1 MKGRKFL
8 KVTGILMI
16 IGGAFGIIGGIV
28 AMIGAGALA
37 AVLETSAGG
46 LMLASALILASAV
59 FQLIAGIMG
68 VKNCDKP
75 EKAQS
80 CLVMGVIVA
89 KTRTK
94 WGRFRPWLLIGT
106 ILNAV
111 VLYFMFSAPPALDGS
126 GLIAYAATE
135 EGKQIP
141 LKQYILYYMQ
151 QQINAYHLGSPELA
165 AQSCEKLQKFYF
177 NVAANFTPVI
187 TKISD

>member
-89 KTRTK
+89 ILSVAGNVISNILGSSFNILSYAT
-94 WGRFRPWLLIGT
+94 GLI
-106 ILNAV
+106 IP
-111 VLYFMFSAPPALDGS
+111 VLYIIGAAKNKEPA
-126 GLIAYAATE
+126 
-135 EGKQIP
+135 
-141 LKQYILYYMQ
+141 
-151 QQINAYHLGSPELA
+151 
-165 AQSCEKLQKFYF
+165 
-177 NVAANFTPVI
+177 
-187 TKISD
+187 

>member
-28 AMIGAGALA
+28 AMIGVGALA

-68 VKNCDKP
+68 VKSCDKP

-80 CLVMGVIVA
+80 CIVIGVIVA
-89 KTRTK
+89 ILSVAGNVISNVLGSDFNIMSYAT
-94 WGRFRPWLLIGT
+94 GLI
-106 ILNAV
+106 IP
-111 VLYFMFSAPPALDGS
+111 VLYIIGAVKNKEPA
-126 GLIAYAATE
+126 
-135 EGKQIP
+135 
-141 LKQYILYYMQ
+141 
-151 QQINAYHLGSPELA
+151 
-165 AQSCEKLQKFYF
+165 
-177 NVAANFTPVI
+177 
-187 TKISD
+187 

>member
-1 MKGRKFL
+1 MEGRKFL

-46 LMLASALILASAV
+46 LILASVLILASAV

-89 KTRTK
+89 
-94 WGRFRPWLLIGT
+94 
-106 ILNAV
+106 ILSVAGNV
-111 VLYFMFSAPPALDGS
+111 TSSVLGSSFNITSYVTGLVIPVLYIIGAVKNRETA
-126 GLIAYAATE
+126 
-135 EGKQIP
+135 
-141 LKQYILYYMQ
+141 
-151 QQINAYHLGSPELA
+151 
-165 AQSCEKLQKFYF
+165 
-177 NVAANFTPVI
+177 
-187 TKISD
+187 

>member
-68 VKNCDKP
+68 VKNCDKA

-80 CLVMGVIVA
+80 CLIMGVLVA
-89 KTRTK
+89 VLSVVGNIISNVLGSSFNITNYIT
-94 WGRFRPWLLIGT
+94 GLI
-106 ILNAV
+106 I
-111 VLYFMFSAPPALDGS
+111 PAL
-126 GLIAYAATE
+126 
-135 EGKQIP
+135 
-141 LKQYILYYMQ
+141 YIVGAVR
-151 QQINAYHLGSPELA
+151 NKSEA
-165 AQSCEKLQKFYF
+165 
-177 NVAANFTPVI
+177 
-187 TKISD
+187 

>member
-1 MKGRKFL
+1 MKGRMFL

-80 CLVMGVIVA
+80 CLVMGIIVA
-89 KTRTK
+89 ILSVAGNVISNVLGSDFNIINYAT
-94 WGRFRPWLLIGT
+94 GLI
-106 ILNAV
+106 IP
-111 VLYFMFSAPPALDGS
+111 VLYIIGAVKNKEPA
-126 GLIAYAATE
+126 
-135 EGKQIP
+135 
-141 LKQYILYYMQ
+141 
-151 QQINAYHLGSPELA
+151 
-165 AQSCEKLQKFYF
+165 
-177 NVAANFTPVI
+177 
-187 TKISD
+187 

>member
-16 IGGAFGIIGGIV
+16 IGGAFGIIGGII

-68 VKNCDKP
+68 VKNCDNP

-89 KTRTK
+89 ILSVSGNIISNVLGSDFNIFSYAT
-94 WGRFRPWLLIGT
+94 GLI
-106 ILNAV
+106 IP
-111 VLYFMFSAPPALDGS
+111 VLYIIGAVKNKEPA
-126 GLIAYAATE
+126 
-135 EGKQIP
+135 
-141 LKQYILYYMQ
+141 
-151 QQINAYHLGSPELA
+151 
-165 AQSCEKLQKFYF
+165 
-177 NVAANFTPVI
+177 
-187 TKISD
+187 

>member
-28 AMIGAGALA
+28 AIIGAGALA

-89 KTRTK
+89 
-94 WGRFRPWLLIGT
+94 
-106 ILNAV
+106 ILSVSGNIISN
-111 VLYFMFSAPPALDGS
+111 VLGS
-126 GLIAYAATE
+126 NFNILSYATGLI
-135 EGKQIP
+135 IP
-141 LKQYILYYMQ
+141 ILY
-151 QQINAYHLGSPELA
+151 IIGAVKNKET
-165 AQSCEKLQKFYF
+165 
-177 NVAANFTPVI
+177 V
-187 TKISD
+187 

>member
-37 AVLETSAGG
+37 AILETSAGG

-68 VKNCDKP
+68 VKNCNKP

-80 CLVMGVIVA
+80 CIVIGVIVA
-89 KTRTK
+89 ILSVA
-94 WGRFRPWLLIGT
+94 GNVISNVLGSDFNIINYAAGLI
-106 ILNAV
+106 V
-111 VLYFMFSAPPALDGS
+111 PVLYIIGAAKNKEPA
-126 GLIAYAATE
+126 
-135 EGKQIP
+135 
-141 LKQYILYYMQ
+141 
-151 QQINAYHLGSPELA
+151 
-165 AQSCEKLQKFYF
+165 
-177 NVAANFTPVI
+177 
-187 TKISD
+187 

>member
-16 IGGAFGIIGGIV
+16 ISAAFGIIGGII
-28 AMIGAGALA
+28 ALIGAGALA

-46 LMLASALILASAV
+46 LMLASALILVSAI

-89 KTRTK
+89 
-94 WGRFRPWLLIGT
+94 
-106 ILNAV
+106 ILSVAGNIISNVLGSDFNIFSYATGLV
-111 VLYFMFSAPPALDGS
+111 IPVLYIIGAV
-126 GLIAYAATE
+126 
-135 EGKQIP
+135 KN
-141 LKQYILYYMQ
+141 K
-151 QQINAYHLGSPELA
+151 EL
-165 AQSCEKLQKFYF
+165 
-177 NVAANFTPVI
+177 V
-187 TKISD
+187 

>member
-89 KTRTK
+89 ILSVAGNIISNVLGSSFNILSYAT
-94 WGRFRPWLLIGT
+94 GLI
-106 ILNAV
+106 IP
-111 VLYFMFSAPPALDGS
+111 VLYIIGAVKNKEPA
-126 GLIAYAATE
+126 
-135 EGKQIP
+135 
-141 LKQYILYYMQ
+141 
-151 QQINAYHLGSPELA
+151 
-165 AQSCEKLQKFYF
+165 
-177 NVAANFTPVI
+177 
-187 TKISD
+187 

>member
-28 AMIGAGALA
+28 AVIGAGALA

-89 KTRTK
+89 ILSVSGNIISNVLGSDFNIFSYAT
-94 WGRFRPWLLIGT
+94 GLI
-106 ILNAV
+106 IP
-111 VLYFMFSAPPALDGS
+111 VLYIIGAVKNKEPA
-126 GLIAYAATE
+126 
-135 EGKQIP
+135 
-141 LKQYILYYMQ
+141 
-151 QQINAYHLGSPELA
+151 
-165 AQSCEKLQKFYF
+165 
-177 NVAANFTPVI
+177 
-187 TKISD
+187 

>member
-80 CLVMGVIVA
+80 CLVIGVIVA
-89 KTRTK
+89 ILSVSGNIISNVLGSSFNILSYAT
-94 WGRFRPWLLIGT
+94 GLI
-106 ILNAV
+106 IP
-111 VLYFMFSAPPALDGS
+111 VLYIIGAVKNKEPA
-126 GLIAYAATE
+126 
-135 EGKQIP
+135 
-141 LKQYILYYMQ
+141 
-151 QQINAYHLGSPELA
+151 
-165 AQSCEKLQKFYF
+165 
-177 NVAANFTPVI
+177 
-187 TKISD
+187 

>member
-1 MKGRKFL
+1 MKGKNFL

-89 KTRTK
+89 ILSVAGNVISNVLGSDFNIINYAT
-94 WGRFRPWLLIGT
+94 GLI
-106 ILNAV
+106 IP
-111 VLYFMFSAPPALDGS
+111 VLYIIGAVKNKEPA
-126 GLIAYAATE
+126 
-135 EGKQIP
+135 
-141 LKQYILYYMQ
+141 
-151 QQINAYHLGSPELA
+151 
-165 AQSCEKLQKFYF
+165 
-177 NVAANFTPVI
+177 
-187 TKISD
+187 

>member
-1 MKGRKFL
+1 MKGRMFL

-16 IGGAFGIIGGIV
+16 IGGSFGIIGGIV

-80 CLVMGVIVA
+80 CIVIGVIVA
-89 KTRTK
+89 ILSVAGNVISNVLGSDFNIINYAT
-94 WGRFRPWLLIGT
+94 GLI
-106 ILNAV
+106 IP
-111 VLYFMFSAPPALDGS
+111 VLYIIGAVKNKEPA
-126 GLIAYAATE
+126 
-135 EGKQIP
+135 
-141 LKQYILYYMQ
+141 
-151 QQINAYHLGSPELA
+151 
-165 AQSCEKLQKFYF
+165 
-177 NVAANFTPVI
+177 
-187 TKISD
+187 

>member
-16 IGGAFGIIGGIV
+16 ISAAFGIIGGIV

-80 CLVMGVIVA
+80 CMVIGVIVA
-89 KTRTK
+89 ILSVAGNVISNVLGSDFNIINYAT
-94 WGRFRPWLLIGT
+94 GLI
-106 ILNAV
+106 IP
-111 VLYFMFSAPPALDGS
+111 VLYIIGAVKNKEPA
-126 GLIAYAATE
+126 
-135 EGKQIP
+135 
-141 LKQYILYYMQ
+141 
-151 QQINAYHLGSPELA
+151 
-165 AQSCEKLQKFYF
+165 
-177 NVAANFTPVI
+177 
-187 TKISD
+187 

>member
-46 LMLASALILASAV
+46 LMLASTLILASAV

-80 CLVMGVIVA
+80 CIVIGVIVA
-89 KTRTK
+89 ILSVA
-94 WGRFRPWLLIGT
+94 GNVISNVLGSDFNIINYAAGLI
-106 ILNAV
+106 V
-111 VLYFMFSAPPALDGS
+111 PVLYIIG
-126 GLIAYAATE
+126 AA
-135 EGKQIP
+135 KN
-141 LKQYILYYMQ
+141 K
-151 QQINAYHLGSPELA
+151 ELA
-165 AQSCEKLQKFYF
+165 
-177 NVAANFTPVI
+177 
-187 TKISD
+187 

>member
-16 IGGAFGIIGGIV
+16 IGGGFGIIGGIV
-28 AMIGAGALA
+28 AMLGAGALA

-89 KTRTK
+89 ILSVAGNVISNVLGSDFNIINYAT
-94 WGRFRPWLLIGT
+94 GLI
-106 ILNAV
+106 IP
-111 VLYFMFSAPPALDGS
+111 VLYIIGAVKNKEPA
-126 GLIAYAATE
+126 
-135 EGKQIP
+135 
-141 LKQYILYYMQ
+141 
-151 QQINAYHLGSPELA
+151 
-165 AQSCEKLQKFYF
+165 
-177 NVAANFTPVI
+177 
-187 TKISD
+187 

>member
-89 KTRTK
+89 ILSVAGNVVSNVLGSDFNIINYAT
-94 WGRFRPWLLIGT
+94 GLI
-106 ILNAV
+106 IP
-111 VLYFMFSAPPALDGS
+111 VLYIIGAVKNKKPA
-126 GLIAYAATE
+126 
-135 EGKQIP
+135 
-141 LKQYILYYMQ
+141 
-151 QQINAYHLGSPELA
+151 
-165 AQSCEKLQKFYF
+165 
-177 NVAANFTPVI
+177 
-187 TKISD
+187 

>member
-80 CLVMGVIVA
+80 CLVMGVLVA
-89 KTRTK
+89 
-94 WGRFRPWLLIGT
+94 
-106 ILNAV
+106 ILSVAGNIISNVLGSSFNILSYATGLV
-111 VLYFMFSAPPALDGS
+111 IPVLYIIGAVKNKEPA
-126 GLIAYAATE
+126 
-135 EGKQIP
+135 
-141 LKQYILYYMQ
+141 
-151 QQINAYHLGSPELA
+151 
-165 AQSCEKLQKFYF
+165 
-177 NVAANFTPVI
+177 
-187 TKISD
+187 

>member
-59 FQLIAGIMG
+59 FQLIAGILG

-80 CLVMGVIVA
+80 CIVIGVIVA
-89 KTRTK
+89 ILSVA
-94 WGRFRPWLLIGT
+94 GNVISNVLGSDFNIINYAIGLI
-106 ILNAV
+106 IP
-111 VLYFMFSAPPALDGS
+111 VLYIIGAVKNKEPA
-126 GLIAYAATE
+126 
-135 EGKQIP
+135 
-141 LKQYILYYMQ
+141 
-151 QQINAYHLGSPELA
+151 
-165 AQSCEKLQKFYF
+165 
-177 NVAANFTPVI
+177 
-187 TKISD
+187 

>member
-1 MKGRKFL
+1 MKGRMFL

-80 CLVMGVIVA
+80 CIVIGVIVA
-89 KTRTK
+89 ILSVAGNVISNVLGSDFNIINYAT
-94 WGRFRPWLLIGT
+94 GLI
-106 ILNAV
+106 IP
-111 VLYFMFSAPPALDGS
+111 VLYIIGAV
-126 GLIAYAATE
+126 
-135 EGKQIP
+135 KN
-141 LKQYILYYMQ
+141 K
-151 QQINAYHLGSPELA
+151 
-165 AQSCEKLQKFYF
+165 
-177 NVAANFTPVI
+177 
-187 TKISD
+187 

>member
-46 LMLASALILASAV
+46 LMLASALILANAV

-80 CLVMGVIVA
+80 CIVIGVIVA
-89 KTRTK
+89 ILSVA
-94 WGRFRPWLLIGT
+94 GNVISNVLGSDFNIINYVAGLI
-106 ILNAV
+106 IP
-111 VLYFMFSAPPALDGS
+111 VLYIIGAVKNKEPA
-126 GLIAYAATE
+126 
-135 EGKQIP
+135 
-141 LKQYILYYMQ
+141 
-151 QQINAYHLGSPELA
+151 
-165 AQSCEKLQKFYF
+165 
-177 NVAANFTPVI
+177 
-187 TKISD
+187 

>member
-46 LMLASALILASAV
+46 LMLASVLILASAV

-89 KTRTK
+89 ILSVAGNVISNILGSSFNILSYAT
-94 WGRFRPWLLIGT
+94 GLI
-106 ILNAV
+106 IP
-111 VLYFMFSAPPALDGS
+111 VLYIIGAV
-126 GLIAYAATE
+126 
-135 EGKQIP
+135 KN
-141 LKQYILYYMQ
+141 K
-151 QQINAYHLGSPELA
+151 ELA
-165 AQSCEKLQKFYF
+165 
-177 NVAANFTPVI
+177 
-187 TKISD
+187 

>member
-16 IGGAFGIIGGIV
+16 IGGGFGIIGGIV
-28 AMIGAGALA
+28 AMLGAGALA

-89 KTRTK
+89 ILSVSGNIVSNVLGSSFNIMSYAT
-94 WGRFRPWLLIGT
+94 GLI
-106 ILNAV
+106 IP
-111 VLYFMFSAPPALDGS
+111 VLYIIGAVKNKEPA
-126 GLIAYAATE
+126 
-135 EGKQIP
+135 
-141 LKQYILYYMQ
+141 
-151 QQINAYHLGSPELA
+151 
-165 AQSCEKLQKFYF
+165 
-177 NVAANFTPVI
+177 
-187 TKISD
+187 

>member
-1 MKGRKFL
+1 MFL

-89 KTRTK
+89 ILSVAGNVISNILGSSFNILSYAT
-94 WGRFRPWLLIGT
+94 GLI
-106 ILNAV
+106 IP
-111 VLYFMFSAPPALDGS
+111 VLYIIGAV
-126 GLIAYAATE
+126 
-135 EGKQIP
+135 KN
-141 LKQYILYYMQ
+141 K
-151 QQINAYHLGSPELA
+151 ELA
-165 AQSCEKLQKFYF
+165 
-177 NVAANFTPVI
+177 
-187 TKISD
+187 

>member
-16 IGGAFGIIGGIV
+16 IGGAFGIIGGII
-28 AMIGAGALA
+28 ALIGAGALA

-89 KTRTK
+89 
-94 WGRFRPWLLIGT
+94 
-106 ILNAV
+106 ILSVAGNIISNVLGSDFNIISYATGLV
-111 VLYFMFSAPPALDGS
+111 IPVLYIIGAVKNKE
-126 GLIAYAATE
+126 T
-135 EGKQIP
+135 
-141 LKQYILYYMQ
+141 
-151 QQINAYHLGSPELA
+151 
-165 AQSCEKLQKFYF
+165 
-177 NVAANFTPVI
+177 V
-187 TKISD
+187 

>member
-46 LMLASALILASAV
+46 LMLASSLILASAV

-89 KTRTK
+89 ILSVSGNIISNILGSSFNILSYAT
-94 WGRFRPWLLIGT
+94 GLI
-106 ILNAV
+106 IP
-111 VLYFMFSAPPALDGS
+111 VLYIIGAVKNKEPA
-126 GLIAYAATE
+126 
-135 EGKQIP
+135 
-141 LKQYILYYMQ
+141 
-151 QQINAYHLGSPELA
+151 
-165 AQSCEKLQKFYF
+165 
-177 NVAANFTPVI
+177 
-187 TKISD
+187 

>member
-28 AMIGAGALA
+28 AMIGSGALA

-89 KTRTK
+89 ILSVAGNVISNVLGSDFNILSYAT
-94 WGRFRPWLLIGT
+94 GLI
-106 ILNAV
+106 IP
-111 VLYFMFSAPPALDGS
+111 VLYIIG
-126 GLIAYAATE
+126 AAKNKET
-135 EGKQIP
+135 
-141 LKQYILYYMQ
+141 
-151 QQINAYHLGSPELA
+151 A
-165 AQSCEKLQKFYF
+165 
-177 NVAANFTPVI
+177 
-187 TKISD
+187 